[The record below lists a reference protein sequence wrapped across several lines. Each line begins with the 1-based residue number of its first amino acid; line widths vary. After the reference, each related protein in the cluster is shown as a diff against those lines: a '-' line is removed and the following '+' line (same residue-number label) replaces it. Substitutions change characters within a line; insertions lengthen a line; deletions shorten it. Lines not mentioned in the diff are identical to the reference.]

1 MFCQQPPG
9 AFALSSMRFCT
20 AALVLLLLPSIALYA
35 QPASPP
41 ASATAANSSST
52 AAAGQGTPAQNTI
65 VLTDSLNALQPAID
79 NLHQTLAGLNVN
91 KWKAPGDVRG
101 QMQSDVD
108 SMQRDLNGTLPD
120 LLTKARAAS
129 SSVSPSFAV
138 FRNVDAL
145 YDVLLRVT
153 ETATLAGAQGAGS
166 LEQARATLEQARAQL
181 GSALLQQSQAQD
193 AEVVQLRT
201 TAAAAAAAVQ
211 QAAPKKTVVD
221 DGPVTTKPKPA
232 RRKRP
237 PTTPAPE
244 AAPQQ

>member
-1 MFCQQPPG
+1 M
-9 AFALSSMRFCT
+9 MRFST
-20 AALVLLLLPSIALYA
+20 ASLLVLLLSCIALHA
-35 QPASPP
+35 QQEPAP
-41 ASATAANSSST
+41 ASAAAPNSSST
-52 AAAGQGTPAQNTI
+52 AGSTAPGQGASAQNTI
-65 VLTDSLNALQPAID
+65 VLTDSLNALQPAVD
-79 NLHQTLAGLNVN
+79 GLHQTLASLNVN

-120 LLTKARAAS
+120 LLTKARATSAA
-129 SSVSPSFAV
+129 VSPSFAV
-138 FRNVDAL
+138 YRNVDAL

-153 ETATLAGAQGAGS
+153 ETATLAGAQNDAS
-166 LEQARATLEQARAQL
+166 RLEQARATLEQGRAQL

-201 TAAAAAAAVQ
+201 AAAAAAVAVKQ
-211 QAAPKKTVVD
+211 QAAPTKTVID

-232 RRKRP
+232 RKKRP
-237 PTTPAPE
+237 PTTPPPE

>member
-1 MFCQQPPG
+1 MT
-9 AFALSSMRFCT
+9 MRVSA
-20 AALVLLLLPSIALYA
+20 AALAVLLLSSIPVHA
-35 QPASPP
+35 QPASAPTTAP
-41 ASATAANSSST
+41 APGQSMSSQST
-52 AAAGQGTPAQNTI
+52 QNAM
-65 VLTDSLNALQPAID
+65 VLGDSLNALQPAMD
-79 NLHQTLAGLNVN
+79 GLHQTLASLNVS

-101 QMQSDVD
+101 QAQSDID

-120 LLTKARAAS
+120 LLAKARSAN

-145 YDVLLRVT
+145 YDVMLRVT
-153 ETATLAGAQGAGS
+153 ETATLAGAQRDAGQ
-166 LEQARATLEQARAQL
+166 LEQSRAMLEHARAQL
-181 GSALLQQSQAQD
+181 GTALLQQSQAQD

-221 DGPVTTKPKPA
+221 DGPVTTKAKP

-237 PTTPAPE
+237 APAPSTQ
-244 AAPQQ
+244 AAPQ